1 MRIYLYLLAGVTS
14 ALLGWNIGQFILSDL
29 TQAFPFLQFL
39 KQASEL
45 ALFPSVAA
53 ALAIGIVLN
62 EIFLSNP
69 TRVKLNL
76 RIAPIPVA
84 IATGLGLFA
93 GLLAGCISQILLI
106 PQFQTSSSF
115 VRVISW
121 LCIGSS
127 VGIAE
132 GWTWRWRSI
141 EAGDRKRF
149 HRRLTN
155 SIIFGNLAS
164 LAAAFLFEFVRK
176 SLGQFPRELASLED
190 PLGISI
196 LGALLG
202 IAFSITSSPSYI
214 AALRAGA
221 GFEYTETY
229 TESSVP
235 APATNPPRINSEHL
249 RFVSDG
255 EAEQIE
261 EGLSI
266 QLPAK
271 GTFSIG
277 SGPKD
282 HIFIPGLPPNIAQ
295 IELSSREAVIVTQST
310 NHSIAINGET
320 LTSRRKALK
329 HNYVVTFYPQ
339 DSHDYGKKI
348 FRFVY
353 YNRFLDPQS

>member
-1 MRIYLYLLAGVTS
+1 MRIYLYILAGITS

-76 RIAPIPVA
+76 RIALIPIA
-84 IATGLGLFA
+84 IAMGLGLLA
-93 GLLAGCISQILLI
+93 GLLAGGIAQILLL
-106 PQFQTSSSF
+106 PQLHTSASF
-115 VRVISW
+115 VRILSW
-121 LCIGSS
+121 LFIGTS

-149 HRRLTN
+149 QRRLAN
-155 SIIFGNLAS
+155 SIIFGSLAS
-164 LAAAFLFEFVRK
+164 LAAAFLFEFLRK
-176 SLGQFPRELASLED
+176 GIGQFPRELASLED
-190 PLGISI
+190 PIGFSI

-202 IAFSITSSPSYI
+202 IAFSITSSPSYM

-221 GFEYTETY
+221 GFEYTEFG
-229 TESSVP
+229 SAMPP
-235 APATNPPRINSEHL
+235 ANTPHLNSKLLKFVSNSE
-249 RFVSDG
+249 
-255 EAEQIE
+255 EEQIE

-266 QLPAK
+266 QLPSK
-271 GTFSIG
+271 GSLSIG
-277 SGPKD
+277 SGPED
-282 HIFIPGLPPNIAQ
+282 HIFIPGVEPGIAH
-295 IELSSREAVIVTQST
+295 IELSPRDAILVSKGS
-310 NHSIAINGET
+310 NNSIAINGET
-320 LTSRRKALK
+320 LTTRRKALK
-329 HNYVVTFYPQ
+329 HNYVLTFYPS
-339 DSHDYGKKI
+339 DSQQSYGKQY